1 MCVYGLVLPALVPPA
16 QWVLKVPITDTNAQR
31 AGNGIQRAS
40 SHAAHVK
47 ADKFSA
53 KGDFSS
59 SVLIVISK

>member
-1 MCVYGLVLPALVPPA
+1 MRVYGLVLPVLVPPP
-16 QWVLKVPITDTNAQR
+16 QWVLKVTITDSNAQQ
-31 AGNGIQRAS
+31 AGNGMQGAS

-59 SVLIVISK
+59 SVLIVIIK